1 MKKPFFARHAL
12 LVLIGVFFLVPFA
25 MRGSRYAVQRMKN
38 DVKDWLPSDF
48 EETADLEW
56 FRKRFLGEQFV
67 IISWEGC
74 RGTSDDQQFKDFVDN
89 LFPEAPPSARM
100 PPHQQNDYVYRQLK
114 PNLYVRSYTPVASEQ
129 EENFIGNKLSLRAGE
144 DLHYNW
150 GGKREKW
157 IRSGKSDWVYI
168 TDSGELWQWTGNQTW
183 PAQLWRQFTRSIW
196 GPQPLQGKFITGF
209 NLQDGAWYHEDP
221 SRLNARLFKSIYSGP
236 SVVRQ
241 LTDAN
246 GKLNISDEEAYARLD
261 GVLFKQIGEDADKNA
276 KEDVANKNQPNVAA
290 EGEADN
296 GEADRQTCIVVNL
309 TEAAKSDPRALVGR
323 GMLGKQRGA
332 LLDIADKSGIQ
343 PPKPPP
349 AMPGF
354 VANLLGANKEEIVDD
369 RPMLRLGG
377 PPVDNAAIDEEGQIT
392 LARLLGLSLAVG
404 LGLSWLCF
412 RSINITLMVFL
423 VGGFSAV
430 ASVGLVYW
438 TGSQLDAVLMSM
450 PSLVYVLGI
459 SGAVHVVNYYRESVT
474 ETGLLTAPDKSVK
487 LGLWPCT
494 MAAFTTSLGLISLAT
509 SNIVPIRKF
518 GIYAAVGVVATL
530 FLLFT
535 FLPAALE
542 LFPPKRYLRRSSG
555 RDLDDDGLD
564 ENDEPHKST
573 AKESLTASETH
584 ETSPASFIERVLDRF
599 WQRVAHFVIG
609 HYRLVGVLCLLM
621 LFAGS
626 YGVTKIDTD
635 VQLLKLF
642 DSKAKIIED
651 YEWLEANLGKLVPM
665 EIVIRISPNL
675 FDPSLVQPDNLEDAV
690 ANPDQVVAEGEQ
702 EKPPLGLDF
711 HERMQISKHVAN
723 AIDQVFG
730 NAGLK
735 QLSTPML
742 ASTFAREKPVSKLA
756 LKTYKRELE
765 ASKGAFVEAGFLR
778 DDPEDDHELW
788 RISLRLAALDNI
800 DFGDFVQRVKRVV
813 EPIMLAYEY
822 RESIVKRLSP
832 IEEDDPPAIY
842 FVGYKP
848 DPVVAGEGAAEAE
861 PAVDQ
866 TTLFV
871 SHLNALLL
879 KEGIKKVGNIENE
892 EQLAL
897 VRPNDTIILI
907 KDVPGVSKKK
917 LDNTFALRF
926 DARRIAFDPSS
937 VSDRTA
943 WQRKQKIS
951 AVYTGLV
958 PIVYKAQRTLLVSL
972 IKSTGLAFLMIAAV
986 MILLLRSPRAGLLS
1000 MFPNVFPVFVIF
1012 GYMGWRGIKVDIG
1025 SMMTASVAMG
1035 VAVDDTIHFLSWFRK
1050 SLDEGLDRKNAILVA
1065 YRRVATAMTQT
1076 TAIGGIGL
1084 SIFAFSTFTPTQRF
1098 GTLML
1103 ALLAAALVGDLL
1115 FLPALLASS
1124 LGKVFDRKPRSPGPQ
1139 PHLDGLRKG
1148 GERQSKRDIKG
1159 LPPSMRHD
1167 DPHF

>member
-1 MKKPFFARHAL
+1 M
-12 LVLIGVFFLVPFA
+12 
-25 MRGSRYAVQRMKN
+25 
-38 DVKDWLPSDF
+38 
-48 EETADLEW
+48 
-56 FRKRFLGEQFV
+56 
-67 IISWEGC
+67 
-74 RGTSDDQQFKDFVDN
+74 
-89 LFPEAPPSARM
+89 
-100 PPHQQNDYVYRQLK
+100 
-114 PNLYVRSYTPVASEQ
+114 RSYTPVASEQ
-129 EENFIGNKLSLRAGE
+129 EENFIGNKLSLRAGDE
-144 DLHYNW
+144 LFENW
-150 GGKREKW
+150 GGKKEKW

-168 TDSGELWQWTGNQTW
+168 TPSGELWQWTGNQTW
-183 PAQLWRQFTRSIW
+183 PAQLWRQVVRGIW

-209 NLQDGAWYHEDP
+209 NLQDGFWYWKDP

-236 SVVRQ
+236 SIVRQ

-246 GKLNISDEEAYARLD
+246 GKLNISSEEAYARLE
-261 GVLFKQIGEDADKNA
+261 GVLFKAVG
-276 KEDVANKNQPNVAA
+276 EDVADIEKNQADGVV
-290 EGEADN
+290 EGADDN
-296 GEADRQTCIVVNL
+296 EEDRQTCIVVNL
-309 TEAAKSDPRALVGR
+309 TEAAKSNPRALVGR
-323 GMLGKQRGA
+323 GMLGRQRGA
-332 LLDIADKSGIQ
+332 LLEIADKSGIQ
-343 PPKPPP
+343 PPAPPP

-354 VANLLGANKEEIVDD
+354 LAKLLGANKEEIVDD
-369 RPMLRLGG
+369 RPMLRMGG

-423 VGGFSAV
+423 VGGLSAL

-474 ETGLLTAPDKSVK
+474 ESGLLTAPDKAVK

-530 FLLFT
+530 ILLFT

-542 LFPPKRYLRRSSG
+542 LFPPKRYLGRAGG
-555 RDLDDDGLD
+555 RDPEDGEPD
-564 ENDEPHKST
+564 DEPEGEPAYEPEFS
-573 AKESLTASETH
+573 ESSSSSPATNASLSETH
-584 ETSPASFIERVLDRF
+584 ESSPASFIERVLDRF
-599 WQRVAHFVIG
+599 WQGVAHFVIG
-609 HYRLVGVLCLLM
+609 HYRLVGVLCLIM
-621 LFAGS
+621 LVAGA
-626 YGVTKIDTD
+626 YGVTRIDTD

-675 FDPSLVQPDNLEDAV
+675 FDPSLVKPDDLEDAV
-690 ANPDQVVAEGEQ
+690 ANPDQVVADGEQ

-730 NAGLK
+730 SAGLK

-742 ASTFAREKPVSKLA
+742 ASTFARERPVLKTA
-756 LKTYKRELE
+756 FKTYKRELE
-765 ASKGAFVEAGFLR
+765 ANKGAFVEAGFLR
-778 DDPEDDHELW
+778 DDPDDDHELW

-813 EPIMLAYEY
+813 EPVMLAYEY
-822 RESIVKRLSP
+822 RESIIKRVSP
-832 IEEDDPPAIY
+832 IEEEDPPAVY

-848 DPVVAGEGAAEAE
+848 DPIAEGGEGAAATE
-861 PAVDQ
+861 PSVDQ

-879 KEGIKKVGNIENE
+879 KEGIKKVGNIESE
-892 EQLAL
+892 EQLKL

-907 KDVPGVSKKK
+907 KDVPGVTKKK
-917 LDNTFALRF
+917 LDDTFALRF

-958 PIVYKAQRTLLVSL
+958 PIVYKAQRTLLASL
-972 IKSTGLAFLMIAAV
+972 IKSTGLAFVMIAAV

-1000 MFPNVFPVFVIF
+1000 MFPNVFPVIVIF

-1050 SLDEGLDRKNAILVA
+1050 SLDEGHDRKNAILVA

-1124 LGKVFDRKPRSPGPQ
+1124 LGKVFDRKPLSAGPQ

-1148 GERQSKRDIKG
+1148 GDRHSKREIKG

-1167 DPHF
+1167 DPHM